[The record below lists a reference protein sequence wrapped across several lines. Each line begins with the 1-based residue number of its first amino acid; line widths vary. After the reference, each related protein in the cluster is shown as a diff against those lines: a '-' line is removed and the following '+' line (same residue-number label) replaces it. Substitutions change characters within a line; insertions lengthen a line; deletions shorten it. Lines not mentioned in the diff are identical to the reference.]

1 MNFISAILWIELIR
15 NAIGCLDLL
24 KKGDIM
30 QVGRRQFL
38 RLIPSAAAMTV
49 ASRVAH
55 AEQFPA
61 RPISMIVPYPAGGP
75 ADTIA
80 RIVGEGMRAN
90 LGEPVIVE
98 NVSGAGGTL
107 GVARV
112 ARAAPDGYTLSIGQ
126 LNSHV
131 FSGAVYSVSYDLLRD
146 LAPVALLTTNPI
158 MFVGKKDLPASNLK
172 DLIGWLKAHP
182 DNASFATPGV
192 GSPSHVWGAY
202 FQAKTGTQFQF
213 VPYRGGA
220 PALQAV
226 LAGQIDLTCLQAS
239 DLLPH
244 VHTGSIKA
252 YAILAD
258 THWGRATDIPT
269 VDEAGVPG
277 LHMPFWHGLWA
288 PANTSR
294 EIVAKLNAAV
304 IEALGHPLVRQRLAD
319 IGQDIFPHEQQT
331 PEALAALQRAEI
343 EKWWPVIKSAHI
355 KAE

>member
-1 MNFISAILWIELIR
+1 MDRLGRECYACVN
-15 NAIGCLDLL
+15 LL
-24 KKGDIM
+24 KKADIM

-38 RLIPSAAAMTV
+38 RLIQSAAAMTV

-61 RPISMIVPYPAGGP
+61 RPISMIVPHPAGGP

-90 LGEPVIVE
+90 LSQPVIVE

-131 FSGAVYSVSYDLLRD
+131 FSGAVYNASYDLLRD

-158 MFVGKKDLPASNLK
+158 MFVGKRDLPASNLK
-172 DLIGWLKAHP
+172 DIIGWLKANP
-182 DNASFATPGV
+182 DKASFATPGV
-192 GSPSHVWGAY
+192 GSPSHIWGAH
-202 FQAKTGTQFQF
+202 FQHRTGTQFQF

-239 DLLPH
+239 DLLPQ
-244 VHTGSIKA
+244 VRAGNIKA

-258 THWGRATDIPT
+258 TRWGRAAEIPT

-294 EIVAKLNAAV
+294 EIVAKLNASV
-304 IEALGHPLVRQRLAD
+304 IETLGQPSRERLAD

-331 PEALAALQRAEI
+331 PEALAALQKAEI
-343 EKWWPVIKSAHI
+343 EKWWPVIKAAHI

>member
-1 MNFISAILWIELIR
+1 
-15 NAIGCLDLL
+15 
-24 KKGDIM
+24 M
-30 QVGRRQFL
+30 QVGRRRFL
-38 RLIPSAAAMTV
+38 RLMRSAAAMTV

-90 LGEPVIVE
+90 LGQPVIVE

-107 GVARV
+107 GVARAV
-112 ARAAPDGYTLSIGQ
+112 RAAPDGYTLSIGQ

-131 FSGAVYSVSYDLLRD
+131 FNGAVYSVSYDLLRD

-158 MFVGKKDLPASNLK
+158 MFVGKRDLPAGNLN

-202 FQAKTGTQFQF
+202 FQTKTGTQFQF

-239 DLLPH
+239 DLLPQ
-244 VHTGSIKA
+244 VRSGNVKA
-252 YAILAD
+252 YAILSG
-258 THWGRATDIPT
+258 THWGRDTDIPT

-304 IEALGHPLVRQRLAD
+304 IEALGHTLVRQRLAD
-319 IGQDIFPHEQQT
+319 IGQDIFTHEQQT
-331 PEALAALQRAEI
+331 PEALAALQNAEI
-343 EKWWPVIKSAHI
+343 EKWWPVIKAAHI

>member
-1 MNFISAILWIELIR
+1 MREHFRCEG
-15 NAIGCLDLL
+15 NA
-24 KKGDIM
+24 M
-30 QVGRRQFL
+30 RFSRRRFL
-38 RLIPSAAAMTV
+38 QLSTAAAVVPAATR
-49 ASRVAH
+49 AGSA
-55 AEQFPA
+55 QTFPA
-61 RPISMIVPYPAGGP
+61 RPVTVVVPYPAGGP
-75 ADTIA
+75 ADAIA

-90 LGEPVIVE
+90 LGQPVIVE

-112 ARAAPDGYTLSIGQ
+112 ARAAPDGYTLGIGQ

-146 LAPVALLTTNPI
+146 LTPVALLTTNPI
-158 MFVGKKDLPASNLK
+158 MFVGKRDLPATDLK

-182 DNASFATPGV
+182 DSASFATPGA

-244 VHTGSIKA
+244 VRTGYIKA

-258 THWGRATDIPT
+258 TRWGRATDIPT

-331 PEALAALQRAEI
+331 PEALAALQKAEI
-343 EKWWPVIKSAHI
+343 EKWWPVIKAAHI